1 MLAAIALGADGVQ
14 IGSRFIASDEC
25 SAHIN
30 FKNKV
35 VNADEGETD
44 LTLKE
49 LTAVRMM
56 KNKFYNQIQEAYAND
71 ANKEDLR
78 ILLGRGR
85 AKIGMFEGDMEEG
98 ELEVGQVS
106 AMINKI
112 MPVAEIIK
120 EITDEYEAER
130 MKIISLKKLNA

>member
-1 MLAAIALGADGVQ
+1 
-14 IGSRFIASDEC
+14 
-25 SAHIN
+25 
-30 FKNKV
+30 
-35 VNADEGETD
+35 
-44 LTLKE
+44 
-49 LTAVRMM
+49 M

-71 ANKEDLR
+71 ANKEDLK

-85 AKIGMFEGDMEEG
+85 AKIGMFEGDLDEG

-120 EITDEYEAER
+120 EITDEYESEKR
-130 MKIISLKKLNA
+130 RLISL